1 MCSCEVQWIAFGGDI
16 ELGEGHEE
24 KATECCSKE
33 STVDRLESAVWRR
46 VDVQTRGAEELN
58 SLLARYVIATNGEDT
73 GLITENARA
82 GSKVLK
88 LVLVC
93 HLLYAGPR
101 CYVTL
106 VNEAVEEL
114 RAAFDFCDIVGDFH
128 VSAFRTS
135 PIGNVIAVLV
145 SHLYIIVLVF
155 FLFLFFFL
163 LLFFLLV
170 FFWLHV

>member
-24 KATECCSKE
+24 KATECRPKE

-46 VDVQTRGAEELN
+46 VDVQTRGAKELN
-58 SLLARYVIATNGEDT
+58 SFLARYVIAANGEDAS
-73 GLITENARA
+73 LIAENARA
-82 GSKVLK
+82 GSKVLE

-106 VNEAVEEL
+106 VDEAVEEL
-114 RAAFDFCDIVGDFH
+114 RAAFDLCDIVGDFH

-135 PIGNVIAVLV
+135 PIGNAIAILV
-145 SHLYIIVLVF
+145 SHLHIVVLVL
-155 FLFLFFFL
+155 FLFLFFFF